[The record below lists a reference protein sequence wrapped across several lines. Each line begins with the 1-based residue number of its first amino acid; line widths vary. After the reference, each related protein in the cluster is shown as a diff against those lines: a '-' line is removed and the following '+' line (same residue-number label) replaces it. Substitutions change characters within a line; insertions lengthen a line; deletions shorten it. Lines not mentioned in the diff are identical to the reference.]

1 MHSDNGIHLVTT
13 GSTAS
18 RGVGPEA
25 PRPIEATDIVR
36 ETLLILQECY
46 PALTKSDQLLVDLVT
61 SLVFLRLQ
69 KAGGR

>member
-1 MHSDNGIHLVTT
+1 MHSDKGIHLVTKVR
-13 GSTAS
+13 TAS
-18 RGVGPEA
+18 GVGPEA
-25 PRPIEATDIVR
+25 SRPIEAKDIVR

-61 SLVFLRLQ
+61 SLVLIRLQ